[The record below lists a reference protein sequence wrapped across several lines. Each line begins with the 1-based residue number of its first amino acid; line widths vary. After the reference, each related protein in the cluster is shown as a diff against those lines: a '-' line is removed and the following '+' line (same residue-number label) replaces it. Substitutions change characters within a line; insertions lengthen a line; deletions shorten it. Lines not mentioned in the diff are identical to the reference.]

1 VSGFALITCA
11 PAVNRLAIADA
22 LARAPAWRLAFSRP
36 GLVTFKTPG
45 DVDPA
50 GGAPTPFARVW
61 GRSLGATP
69 VADALAAVERVHVFA
84 RDPGA
89 EGAAAAVAAAR
100 PPVAAPTGVAARG
113 ERVLDVVVAPGEPA
127 WLGVHVH
134 AAWRSPHP
142 GGALP
147 VAVPAEAPSR
157 AYAKIEEAIAWAE
170 LPVAAGD
177 TALEIGAAPGGAALA
192 LARRGVN
199 VVAVD
204 PAALAPAVLAYR
216 HPSGARVDHR
226 PTKVG
231 ALRWEDL
238 PGKVDWLL
246 VDVNLAP
253 QVALHEVA
261 RLVPPLRASLRGAV
275 ITLKL
280 NEPGFVAELPR
291 FVDRIRAMG
300 FADVH
305 LTHLPS
311 NRQELCA
318 VALVSS

>member
-1 VSGFALITCA
+1 VKL
-11 PAVNRLAIADA
+11 
-22 LARAPAWRLAFSRP
+22 
-36 GLVTFKTPG
+36 
-45 DVDPA
+45 
-50 GGAPTPFARVW
+50 
-61 GRSLGATP
+61 
-69 VADALAAVERVHVFA
+69 
-84 RDPGA
+84 
-89 EGAAAAVAAAR
+89 
-100 PPVAAPTGVAARG
+100 
-113 ERVLDVVVAPGEPA
+113 
-127 WLGVHVH
+127 
-134 AAWRSPHP
+134 
-142 GGALP
+142 
-147 VAVPAEAPSR
+147 
-157 AYAKIEEAIAWAE
+157 EEAIAWAG

-192 LARRGVN
+192 LALRGVT
-199 VVAVD
+199 VIAVD
-204 PAALAPAVLAYR
+204 PGALAPAVLGYR

-226 PTKVG
+226 PIKVG

-238 PGKVDWLL
+238 PGEVHWLL

-291 FVDRIRAMG
+291 FVERIRAMG
-300 FADVH
+300 FASVH

-318 VALVSS
+318 VALPG